1 MLLELGNSQQVQ
13 EPRRRPGWPNAS
25 QQGSDGIP
33 KRALK
38 AIDKG
43 IRPPPQSHVIIWASL
58 GTGHPP
64 VSPGISEA
72 LPKLRTT
79 TGEQAQDR
87 ALGPRKL
94 RPSSFKNLGS
104 ELSLWL
110 APTQAW
116 SEARSEGMSTVSI
129 NEDLLFPPH
138 SLEGGKTVCVRY
150 LLPGGQIC
158 PPQGTLLRKLCN

>member
-1 MLLELGNSQQVQ
+1 MLLIREVMESPR
-13 EPRRRPGWPNAS
+13 EPWRPLTRESAPLPS
-25 QQGSDGIP
+25 
-33 KRALK
+33 
-38 AIDKG
+38 
-43 IRPPPQSHVIIWASL
+43 SHVIIWVSL

-64 VSPGISEA
+64 GSPGISEA

-110 APTQAW
+110 APT
-116 SEARSEGMSTVSI
+116 
-129 NEDLLFPPH
+129 P
-138 SLEGGKTVCVRY
+138 SLEWGQIRGHVHSRYKWRLTISTSQPGRRQDQTVCVRY

-158 PPQGTLLRKLCN
+158 PPQGILLRKLGN